1 MCFSK
6 WYGIVVAMFAIQ
18 ALVLFFFGQP
28 PICECGFIKVWEGAV
43 LSSGNSQHLTDW
55 YTFSHIIHGILF
67 FWLITWLRPKWTLM
81 QRLIAALSIEI
92 SWEIIENMP
101 FMIEHYRQQALAQ
114 GYVGDSILNSLS
126 DTFSA
131 LFGLGLCGSG
141 RAGLPVALW
150 NILELRWGAS
160 DDRDIPIARFSAT
173 RVGAIGD
180 GRTQLFVLDTAPIA
194 PGGAPPQP
202 DVAASA
208 GDLRNIV
215 LQPNRETGGLRLSF
229 EFNPAGAPLVE
240 LRARL
245 LRSDVAVSETWVH
258 RWT

>member
-1 MCFSK
+1 
-6 WYGIVVAMFAIQ
+6 MFAIQ

-131 LFGLGLCGSG
+131 LFGFLIASRL
-141 RAGLPVALW
+141 RWYVALLL
-150 NILELRWGAS
+150 ILVLELFTGYFI
-160 DDRDIPIARFSAT
+160 RDGLTFNVVNLIYPIPAISAWQ
-173 RVGAIGD
+173 A
-180 GRTQLFVLDTAPIA
+180 A
-194 PGGAPPQP
+194 GGIQ
-202 DVAASA
+202 
-208 GDLRNIV
+208 
-215 LQPNRETGGLRLSF
+215 
-229 EFNPAGAPLVE
+229 
-240 LRARL
+240 
-245 LRSDVAVSETWVH
+245 
-258 RWT
+258 